1 MEINP
6 IVIATKQKKRVVT
19 TAKSTKST
27 TTTCCDICT
36 ETLNRKTHR
45 AITCPRFACRKVACS
60 TCIEDYLL
68 SQNEAQCMFCRTA
81 FDPLWLREQ
90 MTDAFMNNR
99 YKLHKQ
105 RKLFEFEQSLFPT
118 TMPILDLH
126 REVSQTNDELA
137 LMRTQLH
144 DLKQKVY
151 RKTTQLYR
159 LQNRLDRAMETGGV
173 NMEETV
179 DAGASSEEEEKVHYR
194 RKCAQDECPGYI
206 HSRTGHCGSCNRH
219 TCVKCNVGL
228 PVGRDDEGKEVFDTR
243 SDHQCNPDDVATWTF
258 IKSSSKACPG
268 CGTMINKSVGCNQMW
283 CTQCHTPFDY
293 VTGRR
298 VEGAIHNPEY
308 YNWLFNGGG
317 AAAVQ
322 AEGGNGAAA
331 RDAEA
336 LCNPDRLP
344 SNHRVLRVLQ
354 SKTRGGENVAG
365 TYDVRITSALR
376 HFLHLQEVEIPVF
389 QRGVG
394 DNRGLRAKNIKL
406 RLDYLC
412 KKITKDFFQTKIQ
425 RNDKA
430 HQKTQEHNR
439 IIETLVLL
447 VSGSFNQFVTD
458 PAITKHMLLVD
469 LYRIQ
474 TLANEGI
481 RRINSIFK
489 SHLRYLS
496 IVGPVPVIVE

>member
-1 MEINP
+1 
-6 IVIATKQKKRVVT
+6 
-19 TAKSTKST
+19 
-27 TTTCCDICT
+27 
-36 ETLNRKTHR
+36 
-45 AITCPRFACRKVACS
+45 
-60 TCIEDYLL
+60 
-68 SQNEAQCMFCRTA
+68 
-81 FDPLWLREQ
+81 
-90 MTDAFMNNR
+90 
-99 YKLHKQ
+99 
-105 RKLFEFEQSLFPT
+105 
-118 TMPILDLH
+118 
-126 REVSQTNDELA
+126 
-137 LMRTQLH
+137 
-144 DLKQKVY
+144 
-151 RKTTQLYR
+151 
-159 LQNRLDRAMETGGV
+159 
-173 NMEETV
+173 MEET

-206 HSRTGHCGSCNRH
+206 NSRTGHCGSCNRH

-243 SDHQCNPDDVATWTF
+243 SDHECNPDDVATWTF

-412 KKITKDFFQTKIQ
+412 KKITKDFFQTRIQ

-458 PAITKHMLLVD
+458 PTITKHMLLVD

-474 TLANEGI
+474 SMANEGI

-489 SHLRYLS
+489 SHLRSLS
-496 IVGPVPVIVE
+496 IVGPVPVIAE